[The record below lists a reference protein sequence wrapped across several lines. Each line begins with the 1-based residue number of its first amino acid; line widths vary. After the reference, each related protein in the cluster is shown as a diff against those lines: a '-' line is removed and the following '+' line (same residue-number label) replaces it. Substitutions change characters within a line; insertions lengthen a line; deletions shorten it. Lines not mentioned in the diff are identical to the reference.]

1 MRIKE
6 NAFSDCSQLSLGLSR
21 SAVLPLP
28 PPRPFLAAP
37 QPMEFRPMLTYAT
50 AAAMQGP

>member
-21 SAVLPLP
+21 SAVL